1 MAIQR
6 SPNRQPA
13 NFRTPA
19 REDFRSKTITRTY
32 TGLISALADPSF
44 GPPAKIAKPPF
55 DEPERTCGVSS
66 SSSACDNDEAEI
78 RDLLT
83 RRNTIQELAAQIQ
96 AADPQM
102 LYADVLAATTP
113 QAVGRSMAVDSI
125 GGDD

>member
-6 SPNRQPA
+6 SQNRQPA

-32 TGLISALADPSF
+32 TSLISALADPSF

-78 RDLLT
+78 RGLLT